1 MTIRAIETN
10 YNGYRFRSRLEARW
24 AVFYDA
30 LGIPYEYEKEGFDL
44 GDGLFYLPDFWL
56 PEQRLWV
63 EIKPEPPTGE
73 ESRKWETF
81 AEKLAMAETVN
92 EKAVMF
98 IGNIPNPETVDY
110 NGPSGKGDWYDGAVV
125 FGDSWYAWCA
135 CRSGRH
141 FDVQFEARGDRIDC
155 GCPGFV
161 QGGRGGSGNHPA
173 LLKAYG
179 AARSA
184 RFEHGDKPSV
194 LA

>member
-1 MTIRAIETN
+1 MCELKAIAT
-10 YNGYRFRSRLEARW
+10 YYKGYLFRSRLEARW

-110 NGPSGKGDWYDGAVV
+110 NGP
-125 FGDSWYAWCA
+125 
-135 CRSGRH
+135 
-141 FDVQFEARGDRIDC
+141 
-155 GCPGFV
+155 
-161 QGGRGGSGNHPA
+161 
-173 LLKAYG
+173 
-179 AARSA
+179 
-184 RFEHGDKPSV
+184 
-194 LA
+194 